1 MDPLEEAVRLANRE
15 ARSSLVERAVENMGG
30 PAMPAAREASVA
42 VEADM
47 PGVTAETDAAAGTIN
62 RRITIDFKRLRAAR
76 IINPEGDRS
85 RTMEE
90 FRLIKRSIL
99 LKAFNSRRG
108 GLPNGHL
115 IMVASTR
122 PGEGKTFSAV
132 NLAMSIA
139 SERDNTVLLVDADL
153 SRANVLRTLGIEMD
167 KEDPH
172 ARRGL
177 VDLLEDS
184 SLDVSDVMLRTNV
197 DKLTILPAGQ
207 SHSMSTEL
215 LASERMRQLIQD
227 ISQRYRDRIVI
238 FDTPPVLATSEPT
251 ALAMHVGQ
259 IMFVIEASKT
269 SRAAIQQALDL
280 LSMCPDIALVLN
292 KAPMQF
298 GAAQFG
304 SYYKSYGYYGKAP
317 RKRAG

>member
-122 PGEGKTFSAV
+122 PGEGKTFSAI

-197 DKLTILPAGQ
+197 DKL
-207 SHSMSTEL
+207 M
-215 LASERMRQLIQD
+215 
-227 ISQRYRDRIVI
+227 
-238 FDTPPVLATSEPT
+238 
-251 ALAMHVGQ
+251 
-259 IMFVIEASKT
+259 
-269 SRAAIQQALDL
+269 
-280 LSMCPDIALVLN
+280 
-292 KAPMQF
+292 
-298 GAAQFG
+298 
-304 SYYKSYGYYGKAP
+304 
-317 RKRAG
+317 